1 MKIYTDIIHSRSAGL
16 VREDRSLE
24 RCGSLGMIFARLVA
38 MMLLAFAGC
47 SASSGSAHPVDTSR
61 ARDALKTALDHWKS
75 GKTPQSLSSSAT
87 PMTVQDF
94 DWEAGVKLV
103 DYQIQGEGE
112 PVDANLRIQ
121 VKLNL
126 GPGKG
131 KTKSGE
137 KTVSYLVGT
146 SPSVTVFR
154 DMFRR

>member
-1 MKIYTDIIHSRSAGL
+1 MKASVNSIHSRSAEL

-24 RCGSLGMIFARLVA
+24 RYGSLGMIFACLAA
-38 MMLLAFAGC
+38 MMLPAFGGC

-94 DWEAGVKLV
+94 DWEAGIKLV
-103 DYQIQGEGE
+103 DYQILGEGE
-112 PVDANLRIQ
+112 PVDANLRIK

-126 GPGKG
+126 GAGKG
-131 KTKSGE
+131 KSKSGE

-154 DMFRR
+154 DMFSR